1 MLLLNGADLGYILE
15 IEVRDKRHVGIA
27 STNKEKVALQNAL
40 TRPKRVFDVVEV
52 AIDASSS
59 IKKLIGE

>member
-1 MLLLNGADLGYILE
+1 MNM
-15 IEVRDKRHVGIA
+15 
-27 STNKEKVALQNAL
+27 EKVALQNAL